1 MNDLLKT
8 EEDYVVASD
17 TDSIY
22 LKLGGLVDKV
32 FKTKPETK
40 EAIDFLD
47 KVCDGKIQSFIDKSY
62 KDLADYIHAY
72 DQKDGNETKF
82 LLTKAYGLQRRDMF

>member
-1 MNDLLKT
+1 M
-8 EEDYVVASD
+8 
-17 TDSIY
+17 IY
-22 LKLGGLVDKV
+22 LKQRKIMLLLQIQIQFISAWWLVDKV

-62 KDLADYIHAY
+62 KDLAD
-72 DQKDGNETKF
+72 
-82 LLTKAYGLQRRDMF
+82 